1 MKTLGIEL
9 VAAKTA
15 ASLYVADLRQPI
27 DYIEAYGNGRLG
39 MVISDAGFDG
49 KQGSKIYDEI
59 KRVFSSPISMKQLMV
74 ASQCFGVGIGE
85 RKLEQIE
92 AAGIS
97 MQQLHNATDLD
108 MLLDVPGFERK
119 TVEVVEDGM
128 DDWHDF
134 YSVAS
139 RYLTIDG
146 SLPKKKKAVQ
156 GTLSGQK
163 VSFTGFRDA
172 GLEAKIEAAGGE
184 VVTFGGKT
192 TLLIYKADGKAST
205 KVAKAESKG
214 IKTTEL
220 STFKL

>member
-1 MKTLGIEL
+1 
-9 VAAKTA
+9 
-15 ASLYVADLRQPI
+15 
-27 DYIEAYGNGRLG
+27 
-39 MVISDAGFDG
+39 
-49 KQGSKIYDEI
+49 
-59 KRVFSSPISMKQLMV
+59 
-74 ASQCFGVGIGE
+74 
-85 RKLEQIE
+85 
-92 AAGIS
+92 
-97 MQQLHNATDLD
+97 LD

-128 DDWHDF
+128 DDWHGF

-172 GLEAKIEAAGGE
+172 DLEAKIEAAGGE

-214 IKTTEL
+214 IKTVEL